1 MRITDVKLIL
11 DWIAAVA
18 WPAAILT
25 IALIYRKPIYSIL
38 HHMGGIAERAATQP
52 VKLSLG
58 GFKVDFENA
67 VVAKKPQNVDE
78 AIAAAADVAKSLI
91 PEGIPIVGKPGFVK
105 SPYAP
110 SAGLIDVRGFP
121 AGTEVKDPFTNKVLL
136 VP

>member
-1 MRITDVKLIL
+1 MTYIKLIVDL
-11 DWIAAVA
+11 VAAVA

-38 HHMGGIAERAATQP
+38 HNMGGIAGRAATEA
-52 VKLSLG
+52 VKFSVG
-58 GFKVDFENA
+58 NFKLDFENA
-67 VVAKKPQNVDE
+67 VGAKKPQNVDE

-91 PEGIPIVGKPGFVK
+91 PEGISVPGKPGFVK

-110 SAGLIDVRGFP
+110 SAGLVDVRGFP
-121 AGTEVKDPFTNKVLL
+121 AGIEVKDPFTNKVFL

>member
-1 MRITDVKLIL
+1 MTYVKLIF

-38 HHMGGIAERAATQP
+38 HHMGGIAGRAATQP

-58 GFKVDFENA
+58 KFKLDFEDA
-67 VVAKKPQNVDE
+67 VAAKKPQSVDE
-78 AIAAAADVAKSLI
+78 AIAAAAEVAKSFI
-91 PEGIPIVGKPGFVK
+91 PEGTPVDGKPGFVK

-121 AGTEVKDPFTNKVLL
+121 PGTEVRDPFTHKILL